1 MTIEDLCIG
10 VLAGVFALA
19 VYFITI
25 CMLGLE

>member
-1 MTIEDLCIG
+1 MTVEDLCIG

-25 CMLGLE
+25 FMLGLE